1 MRAKGR
7 FLAALAASAMLL
19 TAMAGPVAANDSDVI
34 RTGSC
39 SGNSDWKLKVGLDDG
54 RIDMEFEV
62 DQNRIGKTW
71 FVRLKDNGEVFWKG
85 FRTTQAPSG
94 SFEVSKRTSDSVG
107 GDRIVAYARNV
118 NSGEVCRGVITYTR
132 GR

>member
-1 MRAKGR
+1 MRGKAR
-7 FLAALAASAMLL
+7 FLGVLAASAMLL

-34 RTGSC
+34 KTGSC

-71 FVRLKDNGEVFWKG
+71 FVRLKDNGDVFWRG
-85 FRTTQAPSG
+85 HRVTEAPSG
-94 SFEVSKRTSDSVG
+94 SFEVSKRTRNRTGD
-107 GDRIVAYARNV
+107 DRIVAYARNV

-132 GR
+132 GG